1 MDESSSSEG
10 DSDSVRV
17 EIGSE
22 PISEQGEFGT
32 SPEPIPEFDES
43 GVKPPLLFNEDVDD
57 SFHRVADFD
66 KEEEVEIPILAV
78 QPLILKVSKPSEGKK
93 NKNESKPLLDE
104 LISHL
109 FVSSKPCKLKPPLL
123 PHYLNPP
130 SQNPQSNLQENHS
143 G

>member
-32 SPEPIPEFDES
+32 SLEPITEFDES

-78 QPLILKVSKPSEGKK
+78 QPTTLKVPQTNEVQKK
-93 NKNESKPLLDE
+93 KRIKTPAGRTDLPLVRQ
-104 LISHL
+104 
-109 FVSSKPCKLKPPLL
+109 FKAMQAKASSS
-123 PHYLNPP
+123 P
-130 SQNPQSNLQENHS
+130 SQPK
-143 G
+143 

>member
-1 MDESSSSEG
+1 LDESSSSEG

-78 QPLILKVSKPSEGKK
+78 QPSTLKVSQPSEGQKK
-93 NKNESKPLLDE
+93 KRIKTPA
-104 LISHL
+104 
-109 FVSSKPCKLKPPLL
+109 
-123 PHYLNPP
+123 
-130 SQNPQSNLQENHS
+130 